1 VFGYNPL
8 VQRFGRF
15 NACLERITAR
25 PAEGL
30 AAYGVRWLLVHRT
43 DWGGW
48 PPQTENRFERFFP
61 FLELLHALSDK
72 RQLSLPDLEEYL
84 RVIEL
89 PDAAPLAFD
98 AARPADALPLRM
110 SVAGLDI
117 DLVPEAEPRRVVAN
131 FLRYPDIVATADGQA
146 VPVAE
151 DDWQRIVVEVPAGI
165 RAVQIRY
172 RPPWG
177 AALLLALLPAAA
189 GVVAVFACRRGTI
202 SQAG

>member
-1 VFGYNPL
+1 VHFE
-8 VQRFGRF
+8 V
-15 NACLERITAR
+15 ISAR
-25 PAEGL
+25 L
-30 AAYGVRWLLVHRT
+30 AHIAV
-43 DWGGW
+43 
-48 PPQTENRFERFFP
+48 P
-61 FLELLHALSDK
+61 
-72 RQLSLPDLEEYL
+72 
-84 RVIEL
+84 
-89 PDAAPLAFD
+89 
-98 AARPADALPLRM
+98 
-110 SVAGLDI
+110 VAGEQPEQYRRTRLDI